1 MLPLRQEAFTKAFIQ
16 HYSRISVALVSS
28 LDRSRIS
35 NRVVHISVQLLSP
48 EGLACKMVDDHHL
61 LPIMLGSLR
70 HMLNGVL
77 VCSAINSECAEELSQ
92 ISINYVNKFKLF
104 RE

>member
-1 MLPLRQEAFTKAFIQ
+1 MVTLSKAAVSLQEAFTKAFIQ
-16 HYSRISVALVSS
+16 HYSRISVALVNS

-48 EGLACKMVDDHHL
+48 EGLACKMVDEHHL

-77 VCSAINSECAEELSQ
+77 VCSAINSECRLVAP
-92 ISINYVNKFKLF
+92 V
-104 RE
+104 